1 MDELCVKLGRVKMA
15 KAATKKKP
23 IKKPPLRKRARN
35 KQGHYIADDPG
46 TPNNEAYGE
55 PPVPSMKKYVGIGLA
70 LVLIAIVLL
79 AS

>member
-1 MDELCVKLGRVKMA
+1 MA
-15 KAATKKKP
+15 KAATKKKT
-23 IKKPPLRKRARN
+23 IKKEPLRKRARN

-55 PPVPSMKKYVGIGLA
+55 APPIKKYIGIGIAVLLIA
-70 LVLIAIVLL
+70 LVVL